1 MAQMGNSAF
10 FVDRDS
16 RIGKSVMR
24 PGVATLASIV
34 SHSDYHSVRSIS
46 SEQKKS
52 NFQEV
57 AGAY

>member
-1 MAQMGNSAF
+1 
-10 FVDRDS
+10 
-16 RIGKSVMR
+16 VMR